1 MTYRT
6 FDGTAQTETVT
17 DGRYSSSGDQ
27 TLVNAD
33 KIKFTHPTIGDF
45 EIYQSGGHTNIYEK
59 GPGALKILS
68 DSTSFRNATN
78 NADIAHFDAT
88 GDGAC
93 KLYENNQIRFETVD
107 GGAKV
112 TGTFA
117 ITGLPASASGLSAG
131 DLWHDSGTVKIVT

>member
-68 DSTSFRNATN
+68 DSTSFRNST
-78 NADIAHFDAT
+78 DTEDVAHFVE
-88 GDGAC
+88 GGAC
-93 KLYENNQIRFETVD
+93 KLYEDNELRFETVD

-112 TGTFA
+112 TGTLT
-117 ITGLPASASGLSAG
+117 ITGLPTSDPSAAG
-131 DLWHDSGTVKIVT
+131 QLWNDSGTVKVSAG